1 MIKLIIF
8 DLDGV
13 LVDAR
18 DLHYHALNRAL
29 ESINPKFVINIDEHL
44 SLFDGLPTKRKLK
57 LLTEK
62 KGLSEDLYQEVWEK
76 KQNATIKLIN
86 STFQKDHRLCKI
98 LKYLKDQGLTVCVA
112 SNSIRESVKSMLYK
126 SGMIP
131 YIDFWLSNQ
140 DVNNPKPNV
149 EMYLKC
155 MIKAGVSPKETIIVE
170 DSHIGR
176 KAALDSGAFLYAVKN
191 PNDVHLNKIMKI
203 VNKYKDNE
211 NKPKWIDKIMN
222 VVIPMAGAGSRFES
236 AGYTF
241 PKPLID
247 VNGKPMI
254 QTVVENLNIE
264 ANYIFIVQKEHYE
277 RYNLNHFLKLLAPN
291 CTIIQVDGMT
301 EGAAC
306 TALLA
311 KKFIDNDQPLLI
323 SNSDQYVEWDSNQF
337 MYSMS
342 TDNIDGGILT
352 FKATHPKWSF
362 VELDNSGFVKRVAEK
377 DPISDNAT
385 VGIYYYSKGS
395 EFVKYA
401 EQMIEENDRVN
412 NEFYICP
419 IYNYFIKDGK
429 KIKTYMIDQMWGLGT
444 PEDLKR
450 FLDHA

>member
-1 MIKLIIF
+1 
-8 DLDGV
+8 
-13 LVDAR
+13 
-18 DLHYHALNRAL
+18 
-29 ESINPKFVINIDEHL
+29 
-44 SLFDGLPTKRKLK
+44 
-57 LLTEK
+57 
-62 KGLSEDLYQEVWEK
+62 
-76 KQNATIKLIN
+76 
-86 STFQKDHRLCKI
+86 
-98 LKYLKDQGLTVCVA
+98 
-112 SNSIRESVKSMLYK
+112 
-126 SGMIP
+126 
-131 YIDFWLSNQ
+131 
-140 DVNNPKPNV
+140 
-149 EMYLKC
+149 

-323 SNSDQYVEWDSNQF
+323 SNSDQYVE
-337 MYSMS
+337 
-342 TDNIDGGILT
+342 
-352 FKATHPKWSF
+352 
-362 VELDNSGFVKRVAEK
+362 
-377 DPISDNAT
+377 
-385 VGIYYYSKGS
+385 
-395 EFVKYA
+395 
-401 EQMIEENDRVN
+401 
-412 NEFYICP
+412 
-419 IYNYFIKDGK
+419 
-429 KIKTYMIDQMWGLGT
+429 
-444 PEDLKR
+444 
-450 FLDHA
+450 